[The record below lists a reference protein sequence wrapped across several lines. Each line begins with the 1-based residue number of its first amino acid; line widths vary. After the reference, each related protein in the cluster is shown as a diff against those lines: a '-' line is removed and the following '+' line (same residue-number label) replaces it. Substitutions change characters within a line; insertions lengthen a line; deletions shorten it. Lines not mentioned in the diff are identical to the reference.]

1 MQENPKAYACIMAG
15 GSGERFWPMS
25 RRHTPKHLLKL
36 FSDRT
41 LVEETV
47 RRLEGVVPLKNVF
60 VLINRGG
67 ATGGEV
73 MTLARAIQTSVY
85 ERFGIMLEPEPVVF

>member
-1 MQENPKAYACIMAG
+1 MTDNSRFFVCILAG

-25 RRHTPKHLLKL
+25 RERVPKHLLKL

-47 RRLEGVVPLKNVF
+47 RRLEGVVPLTHIY
-60 VLINRGG
+60 VLTNEAQWIFT
-67 ATGGEV
+67 TGG
-73 MTLARAIQTSVY
+73 TLEDEARHGT
-85 ERFGIMLEPEPVVF
+85 